1 MINKQNLWFATL
13 FSVILVLTIFYVS
26 MNEAGVKNY
35 INDEISVDD
44 SSLVINE
51 STELVSLRVAN
62 NEEIHNTMNELKD
75 TLLSSTA
82 TLEEKND
89 AYNELLVISNTKSIE
104 EKLEKIIND
113 EFKTEAFVKVS
124 STGVT
129 IVVDSDEDSYASA
142 NNLIRRIQKE
152 FKEDKYITVKF
163 N

>member
-13 FSVILVLTIFYVS
+13 FSIILMLSIFYIS
-26 MNEAGVKNY
+26 MNEEN
-35 INDEISVDD
+35 ISNFIEEEIQVDD

-62 NEEIHNTMNELKD
+62 DEEVQNTMNELKD
-75 TLLSSTA
+75 TLLSTTA

-104 EKLEKIIND
+104 EKLEKIVKE
-113 EFKTEAFVKVS
+113 EFKADSFVKIN
-124 STGVT
+124 STGITV
-129 IVVDSDEDSYASA
+129 VVDSDTNSYSDA
-142 NNLIRRIQKE
+142 NNIIRRIQKE
-152 FKEDKYITVKF
+152 FEEDKYITVKF

>member
-13 FSVILVLTIFYVS
+13 FSIILMLSIFYIS
-26 MNEAGVKNY
+26 MNE
-35 INDEISVDD
+35 NDVSSLVENEVSIDD

-62 NEEIHNTMNELKD
+62 DEEIQNTMNELKD

-89 AYNELLVISNTKSIE
+89 AYDELQVISNTKSLE
-104 EKLEKIIND
+104 EKLEKIIKD
-113 EFKTEAFVKVS
+113 EFKADSFVKINS
-124 STGVT
+124 SGIT
-129 IVVDSDEDSYASA
+129 VVIDSDTNSYADA
-142 NNLIRRIQKE
+142 NNVIRRIQKE
-152 FKEDKYITVKF
+152 FSEDKYITVKF

>member
-13 FSVILVLTIFYVS
+13 FSIILMLSIFYIS
-26 MNEAGVKNY
+26 MNE
-35 INDEISVDD
+35 NDVSSLVENEVSIDD

-62 NEEIHNTMNELKD
+62 DEEIQNTMNELKD

-89 AYNELLVISNTKSIE
+89 AYDELQVISNTKSLE
-104 EKLEKIIND
+104 EKLEKIIKD
-113 EFKTEAFVKVS
+113 DFKADSFVKINS
-124 STGVT
+124 SGIT
-129 IVVDSDEDSYASA
+129 VVIDSDTNSYADA
-142 NNLIRRIQKE
+142 NNVIRRIQKE
-152 FKEDKYITVKF
+152 FSEDKYITVKF